1 MEEVDWDDLLEH
13 RSGDVC
19 KKRWNQMVRHIGQY
33 AMKSFAEQVEIL
45 SKRYCA
51 DVLEAKEAFDG
62 KPVMRDTVWFAVMNM
77 ASSSSATAAAIS
89 PRRKHDVFLSFRG
102 EDTRDTFTSHLHAAL
117 LRKKLDTYIDYKLER
132 GDEIRPALL
141 DAIGKSK
148 LSNVK
153 DCMDKVL
160 EWRDALE
167 KAANL
172 SGFDNSNK
180 TGTGAD
186 FIEKVVQVILTKLN
200 CKQSSIWGM
209 GGIGKTTLAG
219 AVFNRLASKFEASCF
234 LANVREESEKQG
246 PKNLQNILLREILN
260 EKDLTIGTP
269 SIGSKL
275 VRERLSRT
283 KVLIVLDDVNES
295 EQLELLVGDDVR
307 FGPKS
312 RIIVTTRDRSL
323 LNEMVGEDKIYEV
336 KGLKHDEALQLFQMH
351 AFKNKSPTKDY
362 TEFSR
367 KVIDYI
373 KGVPLALKT
382 LGALFH
388 RCKTEE
394 DWDEELR
401 KLKKFPSEKI
411 QNVLRLSY
419 NGLEENEKE
428 CFLDIACF
436 LKGMDVDSAKR
447 MIHFRGFFANGIQV
461 LVDKSLISISMTN
474 CLEMHDL

>member
-1 MEEVDWDDLLEH
+1 
-13 RSGDVC
+13 
-19 KKRWNQMVRHIGQY
+19 
-33 AMKSFAEQVEIL
+33 
-45 SKRYCA
+45 
-51 DVLEAKEAFDG
+51 
-62 KPVMRDTVWFAVMNM
+62 M
-77 ASSSSATAAAIS
+77 ASSSSAAAAAIS

-132 GDEIRPALL
+132 GDEIGPALL

-148 LSNVK
+148 LSVIIFSKNYASSTWCLDELLHILGRKERDGQFVIPIFYDISPADVPKQKGSYAFAFAQLEERFK

-180 TGTGAD
+180 AGTEAD
-186 FIEKVVQVILTKLN
+186 FIEKVVQVILTKSN
-200 CKQSSIWGM
+200 CKQSSDCIWGM

-219 AVFNRLASKFEASCF
+219 AVFNRLTSKFEASCF

-283 KVLIVLDDVNES
+283 KVLIVLDDVNDS

-307 FGPKS
+307 FGPRS

-323 LNEMVGEDKIYEV
+323 LNETAGEDKIYEV
-336 KGLKHDEALQLFQMH
+336 KGLKHDEALLLFQMH
-351 AFKNKSPTKDY
+351 AFKNKSRTTDY

-401 KLKKFPSEKI
+401 KLKKFPSEKV
-411 QNVLRLSY
+411 QNV
-419 NGLEENEKE
+419 
-428 CFLDIACF
+428 IAA
-436 LKGMDVDSAKR
+436 KQKKTGM
-447 MIHFRGFFANGIQV
+447 
-461 LVDKSLISISMTN
+461 KS
-474 CLEMHDL
+474 